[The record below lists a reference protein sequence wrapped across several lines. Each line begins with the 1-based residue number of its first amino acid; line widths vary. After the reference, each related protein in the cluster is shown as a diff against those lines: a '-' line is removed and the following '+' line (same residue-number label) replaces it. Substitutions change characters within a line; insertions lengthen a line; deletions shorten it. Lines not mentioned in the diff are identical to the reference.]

1 MEKGTAY
8 FLSNK
13 VCFKSI
19 TVEKDFNEECRDDL
33 VVKLNKAFSIKKFK
47 SFIRSFLGKGEKSA
61 EWVSNLEFYDS
72 CSEEEF
78 VVDFSVDYFRRF
90 PNGWTFFKNM
100 TGKPVRF
107 ITGDFESFE
116 IIIENGESFR
126 FYYGGLEN
134 NQFWYYPLKVC
145 S

>member
-1 MEKGTAY
+1 MEKGTVY
-8 FLSNK
+8 YLSNS

-33 VVKLNKAFSIKKFK
+33 VVNLNKAFSIKKFK
-47 SFIRSFLGKGEKSA
+47 NFIREFLGKEERSA
-61 EWVSNLEFYDS
+61 EWIENFKFYDF

-78 VVDFSVDYFRRF
+78 VVDFSVDYFKRF
-90 PNGWTFFKNM
+90 PHGWTFFKNM
-100 TGKPVRF
+100 TGIPIRF
-107 ITGDFESFE
+107 ITGDCDAFE
-116 IIIENGESFR
+116 IIIEHGESFR
-126 FYYGGLEN
+126 FYYGCLEN